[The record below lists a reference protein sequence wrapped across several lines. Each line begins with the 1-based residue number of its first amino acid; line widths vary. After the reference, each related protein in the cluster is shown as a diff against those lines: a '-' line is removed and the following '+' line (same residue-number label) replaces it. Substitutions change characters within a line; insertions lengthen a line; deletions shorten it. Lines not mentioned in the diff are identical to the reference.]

1 MTLQNQDFSFIC
13 SQLMRHSL
21 SKAFHLSDLLQM
33 LNDYRMVS
41 VEFFG
46 NFSQRTIST
55 LMLKVALFT
64 IAKTWDYPKSP
75 RTDERISKM
84 WYSMEY

>member
-1 MTLQNQDFSFIC
+1 MQLLGKTLRWFLKKLKIELLYDPAISH
-13 SQLMRHSL
+13 LGMY
-21 SKAFHLSDLLQM
+21 SKGWKP
-33 LNDYRMVS
+33 RP
-41 VEFFG
+41 
-46 NFSQRTIST
+46 QRTIST